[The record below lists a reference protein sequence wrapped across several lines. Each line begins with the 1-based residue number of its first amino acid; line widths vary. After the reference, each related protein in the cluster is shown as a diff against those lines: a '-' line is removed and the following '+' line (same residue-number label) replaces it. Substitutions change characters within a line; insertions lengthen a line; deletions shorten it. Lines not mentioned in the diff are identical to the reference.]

1 MNFQP
6 DNMKST
12 WMSWVPSWT
21 INLLEMTKLE
31 WGKSNLIQP
40 NMDGTIIKISN
51 QVAQNTRFISWP
63 FHTSELDSTRKLTD
77 RPNRLHND
85 QSSMAMCGLLET
97 NGALLPLYTNK
108 LNVVRHSLD
117 EYVAVYKSL
126 NRLEFTVLTRLR
138 IGQTKITQAVMS
150 LSISRNHDKQTAM
163 YTSSRWS
170 R

>member
-63 FHTSELDSTRKLTD
+63 FHTSELNSTRKLTD

-85 QSSMAMCGLLET
+85 QSSMAMCGLLDKT
-97 NGALLPLYTNK
+97 TRKALTIERYRKKRMVLCCLYI
-108 LNVVRHSLD
+108 
-117 EYVAVYKSL
+117 YKQI
-126 NRLEFTVLTRLR
+126 EC
-138 IGQTKITQAVMS
+138 GQTFTRRVCGCV
-150 LSISRNHDKQTAM
+150 
-163 YTSSRWS
+163 
-170 R
+170 